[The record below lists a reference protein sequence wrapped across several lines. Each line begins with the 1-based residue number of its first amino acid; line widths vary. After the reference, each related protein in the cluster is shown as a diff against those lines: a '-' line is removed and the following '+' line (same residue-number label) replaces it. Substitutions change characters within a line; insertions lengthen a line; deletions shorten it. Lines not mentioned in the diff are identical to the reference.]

1 LANITNK
8 LLKPR
13 ISISCESNAFW
24 SFGVYSFPNN
34 LDDLKVRSAIRHS
47 GNWNGI
53 KAIHL
58 VTPSKI
64 KNLKLSDNR
73 LEVWPRNRE
82 TSLFQILNV
91 ENVNFEEIWFE
102 FEYFD
107 GLFDAT
113 QVQLEAVLDENV

>member
-1 LANITNK
+1 MQNFHID
-8 LLKPR
+8 
-13 ISISCESNAFW
+13 I
-24 SFGVYSFPNN
+24 
-34 LDDLKVRSAIRHS
+34 
-47 GNWNGI
+47 
-53 KAIHL
+53 L

-113 QVQLEAVLDENV
+113 QVQLEAVFDENL

>member
-1 LANITNK
+1 MYLCLN
-8 LLKPR
+8 
-13 ISISCESNAFW
+13 
-24 SFGVYSFPNN
+24 FGEHMIEFY
-34 LDDLKVRSAIRHS
+34 IY
-47 GNWNGI
+47 I
-53 KAIHL
+53 L

-113 QVQLEAVLDENV
+113 QVQLEAVFDENL